1 MSRHVPSMLSLL
13 SAMQT
18 YLCSCSRPNTNLE
31 TYRSCACMYCL
42 PSTEAISAWCTY
54 MGERRQISHKLN
66 TSRTSCKTCYM
77 SLFYVDMYGQAVTMA
92 SRRTKQR
99 DSLVTTV
106 AYSFLVKF
114 IRSWWRRMSY
124 RAVDWM
130 SDRPRRSLQ
139 YVDMCK

>member
-1 MSRHVPSMLSLL
+1 
-13 SAMQT
+13 
-18 YLCSCSRPNTNLE
+18 
-31 TYRSCACMYCL
+31 
-42 PSTEAISAWCTY
+42 

-106 AYSFLVKF
+106 AYSFLVEVYTVLMKKNELP
-114 IRSWWRRMSY
+114 SS
-124 RAVDWM
+124 
-130 SDRPRRSLQ
+130 
-139 YVDMCK
+139 